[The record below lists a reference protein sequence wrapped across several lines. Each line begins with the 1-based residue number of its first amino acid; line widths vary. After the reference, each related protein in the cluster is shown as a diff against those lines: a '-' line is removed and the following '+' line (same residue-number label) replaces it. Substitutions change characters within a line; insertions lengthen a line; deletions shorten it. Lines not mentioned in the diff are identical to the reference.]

1 MGWRGKQTKNLLKS
15 AGYRGGD
22 TGTPSHGA
30 LHRLWGIPDKS
41 PAQGLA
47 LLLIVEP
54 FYGFFVPCPKNK
66 KSAKRRF
73 FISGGD
79 TGTRTLDPMI
89 KSHLLYQLSYVPKT
103 EPESKN
109 TGFFFRGSGQIL
121 THLKT
126 KIKKKY

>member
-1 MGWRGKQTKNLLKS
+1 MGGWDN
-15 AGYRGGD
+15 
-22 TGTPSHGA
+22 
-30 LHRLWGIPDKS
+30 
-41 PAQGLA
+41 
-47 LLLIVEP
+47 
-54 FYGFFVPCPKNK
+54 KNK
-66 KSAKRRF
+66 NPPVGWF